1 MPRSYDCSE
10 ECMSKQDG
18 ACESCMIEK
27 RTAVIKKHILSKHS
41 SMLFQKFNE
50 LYPDHQTVSPRALSV
65 YMSEDDDSEDVCFYD
80 NIKDSNK
87 VNDLLSL
94 SMTDIETKI
103 VNNILNGSLKLK
115 FDSKLY
121 NCTALEFNNAVEN
134 IKSKLS
140 IIGLE
145 EN

>member
-1 MPRSYDCSE
+1 MTRNEIYDLLKSIFSE
-10 ECMSKQDG
+10 FPVIMVDKSTWSKIVVGPNLEVYTYSGYCDREDSVWYFNIYFNG
-18 ACESCMIEK
+18 SGKEIMIP
-27 RTAVIKKHILSKHS
+27 
-41 SMLFQKFNE
+41 N
-50 LYPDHQTVSPRALSV
+50 
-65 YMSEDDDSEDVCFYD
+65 
-80 NIKDSNK
+80 KDSNK